1 MLTLHSRLPE
11 VGTTIFTTI
20 SAWSQE
26 HGAINTGQG
35 FPDFEP
41 PAELVECV
49 VRHMNSG
56 GNQYA
61 PMAGAPS
68 LLRTIAEKVKRCY
81 QREVNPHTDITVTCG
96 GTEALAVA
104 IQALVHPGDE
114 VIVLDPCYD
123 SYVPLIQ
130 LVGAR
135 AVRVPLLTPTFEV
148 DWQAVRERITDRTRL
163 LIINNPHNPSGASF
177 SAADLDE
184 LERIVA
190 RWPVLILADEVYE
203 HMVFD
208 GRRHHS
214 VHLRPALHERSVVVA
229 SFGKTYHVT
238 GWKIGYCVAAPLV
251 SAEIRKLHQFVTFA
265 ISHPMQ
271 LGLADFCQ
279 AHPEWDQNLPAFYQ
293 AKRDRLVR
301 GLLGSGFEVVP
312 SPATYFQVV
321 DYSALSDLGDVD
333 FVRQLIRQF
342 KVAAIPL
349 SVFYADPPPASRI
362 RLCFAKSDAVID
374 EAVTR
379 LRQVT

>member
-1 MLTLHSRLPE
+1 M
-11 VGTTIFTTI
+11 
-20 SAWSQE
+20 
-26 HGAINTGQG
+26 INT
-35 FPDFEP
+35 
-41 PAELVECV
+41 
-49 VRHMNSG
+49 
-56 GNQYA
+56 
-61 PMAGAPS
+61 
-68 LLRTIAEKVKRCY
+68 
-81 QREVNPHTDITVTCG
+81 
-96 GTEALAVA
+96 
-104 IQALVHPGDE
+104 
-114 VIVLDPCYD
+114 
-123 SYVPLIQ
+123 
-130 LVGAR
+130 
-135 AVRVPLLTPTFEV
+135 
-148 DWQAVRERITDRTRL
+148 
-163 LIINNPHNPSGASF
+163 PHNPSGACLTP
-177 SAADLDE
+177 ADFDHLAQMIRDTP
-184 LERIVA
+184 IV
-190 RWPVLILADEVYE
+190 VLSDEVYE